1 MRRTLPLII
10 TLVVGILALLIVN
23 LLIGSVR
30 IPVTEVCR
38 ILLGAESNEI
48 WTNIVYSSRLPQA
61 LTAIMAGAYSAIP

>member
-10 TLVVGILALLIVN
+10 TLVVGILVLLIVN

-30 IPVTEVCR
+30 IPMTEVCR

-48 WTNIVYSSRLPQA
+48 WTNIVYKTSTGTLMLAS
-61 LTAIMAGAYSAIP
+61 GNCSV